1 MATVFEINGA
11 IETNEDMDE
20 DTFTDML
27 IEFIESK
34 GWSFGGSIHES
45 DESDYDEESDT
56 FETDED
62 MEENFYGDDNED
74 Y

>member
-1 MATVFEINGA
+1 MATVFAINGD
-11 IETNEDMDE
+11 IETDEDIDE

-27 IEFIESK
+27 MELIESK
-34 GWSFGGSIHES
+34 GWSFGGSILES

-62 MEENFYGDDNED
+62 MEENFYGDDDED